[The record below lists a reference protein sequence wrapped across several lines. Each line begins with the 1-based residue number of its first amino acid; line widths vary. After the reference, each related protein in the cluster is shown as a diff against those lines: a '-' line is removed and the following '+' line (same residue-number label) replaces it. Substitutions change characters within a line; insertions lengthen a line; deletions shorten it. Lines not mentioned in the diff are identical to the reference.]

1 MCKDLTLFFVF
12 LKVHK
17 LDPEQWK
24 KVEVVHIDIAD
35 RSQVDTKVRKTEC
48 LLSTHDQTLRLADC
62 FKHLHRTTN
71 QTRIQ
76 PHLNHRRLVEGH

>member
-1 MCKDLTLFFVF
+1 MSKKSILNYKYLWESCHFYF

-35 RSQVDTKVRKTEC
+35 RSQVDAKVRKTEY
-48 LLSTHDQTLRLADC
+48 LLSMHDQTLRLADSLNV
-62 FKHLHRTTN
+62 FTGL
-71 QTRIQ
+71 QTRRGSS
-76 PHLNHRRLVEGH
+76 HV

>member
-1 MCKDLTLFFVF
+1 MSINFFFFFF

-35 RSQVDTKVRKTEC
+35 RSQVDTKVRKTEF
-48 LLSTHDQTLRLADC
+48 LL
-62 FKHLHRTTN
+62 
-71 QTRIQ
+71 
-76 PHLNHRRLVEGH
+76 

>member
-1 MCKDLTLFFVF
+1 MSFYFYFGLF

-35 RSQVDTKVRKTEC
+35 RSHVDTKVRKTEF
-48 LLSTHDQTLRLADC
+48 LLPMRDQTETCWRFDL
-62 FKHLHRTTN
+62 LHRTTN

-76 PHLNHRRLVEGH
+76 PHLNHRRLVEGR